1 MIQALAAAS
10 AYTTSAVPLSHHKRL
25 MMRGWLERSTKAGSS
40 AGELYR
46 RPSKYRIKT
55 IRRMVPI
62 FPASSPRESA
72 TWLGLK
78 ADTEPES
85 QRRAAAL
92 ARSFLAQSAR
102 KSFISALSPRM
113 RGATPLYF
121 LVVPVIVRLTA
132 P

>member
-1 MIQALAAAS
+1 MREADHRFRSGNSLPSPAASYRQLPKIDILLAAL
-10 AYTTSAVPLSHHKRL
+10 V
-25 MMRGWLERSTKAGSS
+25 
-40 AGELYR
+40 R
-46 RPSKYRIKT
+46 RKLQNEIKEY
-55 IRRMVPI
+55 P
-62 FPASSPRESA
+62 SPRLRQAKE
-72 TWLGLK
+72 G
-78 ADTEPES
+78 

-121 LVVPVIVRLTA
+121 FVVPVIVRLTA